1 MNDNV
6 KNFIKEAEANEE
18 LKAKIE
24 ALEGA
29 DDVVGK
35 AIAIAAEYGYAL
47 TEEDLNTVTEEDFK
61 EDGEESSA
69 LGIDDLDGV
78 SGGMKIVVVKSPQSM
93 EPILKLIFKVK
104 REQQ

>member
-6 KNFIKEAEANEE
+6 RNFIKEAEANEE

-61 EDGEESSA
+61 EGGEESNA
-69 LGIDDLDGV
+69 LGIDDLEGV
-78 SGGMKIVVVKSPQSM
+78 SGGMKIVVVKSPKSFD
-93 EPILKLIFKVK
+93 PVLKMIFKIK